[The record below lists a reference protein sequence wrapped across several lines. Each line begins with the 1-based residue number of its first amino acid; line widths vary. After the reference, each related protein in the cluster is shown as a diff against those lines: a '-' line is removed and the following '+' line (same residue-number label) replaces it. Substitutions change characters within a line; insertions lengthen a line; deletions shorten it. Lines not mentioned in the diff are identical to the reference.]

1 MSYILE
7 ALKKAQAERQLGSA
21 PTIHA
26 PQAAAPVAHGGAA
39 GRKSLLVGL
48 GAGALVVAAGALL
61 LWRQHPAAPVP
72 LTAAAS
78 GAASVA
84 APASAPAAAPAS
96 PAVAHGGARPAV
108 QAPDRPAD
116 TLALSTPPAPALAD
130 DAADAGAAAARTRA
144 PARAAGP
151 ATAPPPA
158 RGADT
163 AAVPPAPA
171 ALSVAPLAASTS
183 GSRTAAS
190 SSTAPIPAPRA
201 PAPSAAPAAR
211 VAAGPVPAAAP
222 AAARAP
228 APEDN
233 LPFLQQLPDAQ
244 QRDLPRVTFGGYM
257 YSANPADRLL
267 LVDKALRH
275 EGEEV
280 APGLVLEKLLPKAAV
295 MNYRGLRYRVA
306 Y

>member
-26 PQAAAPVAHGGAA
+26 PQAAAPVAHAGAA
-39 GRKSLLVGL
+39 SRKPLFVGL

-61 LWRQHPAAPVP
+61 LWRQYPATP
-72 LTAAAS
+72 
-78 GAASVA
+78 ASVA
-84 APASAPAAAPAS
+84 ATAPASAAAAAGAAPAAAPAAAPVS
-96 PAVAHGGARPAV
+96 PVIAHGGAQPAV
-108 QAPDRPAD
+108 QSAGRPAD
-116 TLALSTPPAPALAD
+116 TLALSTPPAPAVAD
-130 DAADAGAAAARTRA
+130 DTADASAAAARTRA
-144 PARAAGP
+144 PAHAAGSATETSPARVADAAAGP
-151 ATAPPPA
+151 S
-158 RGADT
+158 
-163 AAVPPAPA
+163 VPAPA
-171 ALSVAPLAASTS
+171 PLSAAPPATPAAPRTS
-183 GSRTAAS
+183 AS
-190 SSTAPIPAPRA
+190 SSTAPTPAPRA
-201 PAPSAAPAAR
+201 PASSAVRVAATTAPASAPAAR
-211 VAAGPVPAAAP
+211 T
-222 AAARAP
+222 P

-233 LPFLQQLPDAQ
+233 LPFLQQLPEAQ